1 MAKSPKPNKAEERGL
16 RQEIF
21 GIAILAAALYVAVSL
36 YPYGASNPGGVVG
49 GYLSWALKK
58 AVGYTSYIF
67 PLLLIALSFKFLLR
81 KVFVISYAVPAAIVV
96 LILSVSAML
105 GSSSEEAGGIAGRYL
120 NSVLENLLGSPGA
133 FIVLSAVALISIVVA
148 TGVSFVQAGIRI
160 VPSAVSMVRTMTGRP
175 EEAGPEEEGGAGGEG
190 EDEIGNEKE
199 GGKAGER
206 AG

>member
-105 GSSSEEAGGIAGRYL
+105 GS
-120 NSVLENLLGSPGA
+120 PGA